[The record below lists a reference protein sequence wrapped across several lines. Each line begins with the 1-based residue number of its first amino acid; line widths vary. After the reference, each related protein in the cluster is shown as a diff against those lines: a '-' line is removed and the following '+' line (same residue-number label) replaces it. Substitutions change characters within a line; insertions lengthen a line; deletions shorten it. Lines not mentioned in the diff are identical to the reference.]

1 MSTLQ
6 LTRETSAAP
15 AVVWDV
21 LTDFADYGR
30 WMPMTRM
37 QVDSGPPRLG
47 WGFAGISGP
56 GRLAFSDSMLVSG
69 WAPPT
74 NEGPGRFRVVK
85 TGRLLGGW
93 AEVSVTPLGSAG
105 TRVDWVEEVVVKP
118 LPFKA
123 AFAPVLDRV
132 SRWLYGR
139 ALDAMLAEAGTA
151 RGDQTRRG
159 QA

>member
-6 LTRETSAAP
+6 LTRETSATP

-21 LTDFADYGR
+21 LTDFASYGR

-37 QVDSGPPRLG
+37 RVDPGPPHLG
-47 WGFAGISGP
+47 WAFAGVSGP

-69 WAPPT
+69 WTPPT
-74 NEGPGRFRVVK
+74 DEGPGRFRVVK

-93 AEVSVTPLGSAG
+93 AEVTVTALGPGG
-105 TRVDWVEEVVVKP
+105 TRVDWVEEVVVRP

-123 AFAPVLDRV
+123 AFAPLLDRV
-132 SRWLYGR
+132 SVWLYGR
-139 ALDAMLAEAGTA
+139 ALDAMLAEASAA
-151 RGDQTRRG
+151 RGG
-159 QA
+159 HA